1 MYFIQ
6 KVNDAN
12 QQSTNKSNLTK
23 SRTTLISSIFLCSI
37 ALAACN
43 GGSSSPAP
51 TPNRTPEV
59 PAAEQFSAN
68 ITNEITAI
76 STTQNQTVT
85 GVAFPAASLSNL
97 STKSLN
103 TVSDVQ
109 AYMLA
114 FESDTYIPIVW
125 TFNGSNWESYNISN
139 PNFEP
144 YFTLGLENS
153 IYATKA
159 GLLIGGSSHE
169 SSNFAK
175 VYLFTPT
182 NGLTLYATPLCDAGH
197 LTVNNGHLVTM
208 SQSGSSSSAPAT
220 YSICVAELNNGTWT
234 DISPTV
240 KTPPDNPLYRS
251 IASINNSVT
260 ISGASYEF
268 YNASPS
274 MLSYTTPN
282 WTAQSTPPRTYG
294 EILLSST
301 QNKFGTIYAASL
313 TESRDIN
320 DRLILE
326 TATISKLVNSS
337 WELVNVPFLN
347 GLNTHGI
354 NLFSDSYGN
363 VYATISYY
371 PVVNQYQTI
380 ITTILVES
388 APQ

>member
-1 MYFIQ
+1 M
-6 KVNDAN
+6 VAVE
-12 QQSTNKSNLTK
+12 SVTN
-23 SRTTLISSIFLCSI
+23 
-37 ALAACN
+37 A
-43 GGSSSPAP
+43 
-51 TPNRTPEV
+51 
-59 PAAEQFSAN
+59 
-68 ITNEITAI
+68 
-76 STTQNQTVT
+76 
-85 GVAFPAASLSNL
+85 
-97 STKSLN
+97 
-103 TVSDVQ
+103 
-109 AYMLA
+109 
-114 FESDTYIPIVW
+114 PIVW
-125 TFNGSNWESYNISN
+125 TFNGSNWESHNISN

-208 SQSGSSSSAPAT
+208 SQSGGSSSDPVVPVIESIPSLGTST
-220 YSICVAELNNGTWT
+220 YTYTICVAELNNGTWT

-240 KTPPDNPLYRS
+240 NTGLPTNPLYFNLT
-251 IASINNSVT
+251 SINNSVT
-260 ISGASYEF
+260 ISGEF
-268 YNASPS
+268 RDNAYNNDSPS

-282 WTAQSTPPRTYG
+282 WTAQSTPPKTYG

-301 QNKFGTIYAASL
+301 QNKFGTIYAASS
-313 TESRDIN
+313 TQHYIPFIGDVGSS
-320 DRLILE
+320 
-326 TATISKLVNSS
+326 TISKYVNGS

-347 GLNTHGI
+347 GLNT
-354 NLFSDSYGN
+354 NLIDLYPDNFGN
-363 VYATISYY
+363 IYATVSYF
-371 PVVNQYQTI
+371 PAVSQSPI